1 MFHECKLES
10 DCPPHSIS
18 LGRPWREWAKT
29 VFLHCELGAH
39 IHPAGWQDWKKPHDH
54 FYYGE
59 YNSYGPGASPAT
71 RADFSHQLTD
81 AEAAEYTVERVMK
94 GWEPQTF

>member
-1 MFHECKLES
+1 MGFRH
-10 DCPPHSIS
+10 DCPQARYRLASAPDTDTPAETRIEIGAGEALGPV
-18 LGRPWREWAKT
+18 LGR
-29 VFLHCELGAH
+29 VISML
-39 IHPAGWQDWKKPHDH
+39 
-54 FYYGE
+54 
-59 YNSYGPGASPAT
+59 AT

>member
-1 MFHECKLES
+1 MQIRERLPAQFHLSGTTLE
-10 DCPPHSIS
+10 
-18 LGRPWREWAKT
+18 RM
-29 VFLHCELGAH
+29 GAH

-59 YNSYGPGASPAT
+59 YNSYGAGASPAT